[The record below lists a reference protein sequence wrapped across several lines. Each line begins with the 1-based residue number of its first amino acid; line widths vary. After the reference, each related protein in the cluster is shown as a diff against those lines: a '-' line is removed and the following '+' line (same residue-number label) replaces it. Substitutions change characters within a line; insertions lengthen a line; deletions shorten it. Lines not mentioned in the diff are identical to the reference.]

1 MVRYGHAPSFRTK
14 LTPTKGGSDAQQRR
28 LFSSNFKGRSQQC
41 DMQKKP
47 LDGTSQDRSEQPL
60 TLTDQSQA
68 PFPLYGGFQVQVGAP
83 CFARWHK
90 YNLGLVTGPCDWSV
104 TCTMFSLPVV
114 PCTTKFYKWESPT
127 AAKTSQKQNSW
138 ILPCSF
144 LTPYS
149 VTERQVAAVNP
160 AVSNNTPAE
169 LVGSPVRLSWLQGT
183 TGAVAWAPNNLVLI
197 LFAVCLL

>member
-47 LDGTSQDRSEQPL
+47 LGGTFQDRSEQPL

-68 PFPLYGGFQVQVGAP
+68 PLPLYGGFQVQVGAP
-83 CFARWHK
+83 CFARWHTSTIWVWW
-90 YNLGLVTGPCDWSV
+90 LDLVTDR
-104 TCTMFSLPVV
+104 SLVQCSPSLSF
-114 PCTTKFYKWESPT
+114 PARQSFTSESPQQQQRHPRSRT
-127 AAKTSQKQNSW
+127 HGYFLAVFWLHILSQ
-138 ILPCSF
+138 
-144 LTPYS
+144 
-149 VTERQVAAVNP
+149 RQVAAVNP